1 MRASRRPVRWI
12 TLALAPILLT
22 LGGLAPLG
30 TSLGPEGLEAQSR
43 ATVQAARAVGTER
56 ELRVD
61 IRYGAGSFA
70 LTPAAAGRLY
80 QLRAHFDE
88 EGQQVSHRYRDGH
101 LEITTEMEGSIRLR
115 GGFRRVSEQGE
126 LHLQIGNQVPAR
138 LFVELGA
145 VQGELELGGIPLR
158 QLEFTTGASDTQL
171 RVSQPNPVEMDQAWF
186 QVGAASFR
194 GRGLGNLHAEQIK
207 VDAGVGDVR
216 LEFDGLRRNR
226 TRLDISMGLG
236 NLEIAV
242 PPDVGIRLVRNGF
255 LVSVDAP
262 GLVRNGKVWE
272 SPQWTEAPR
281 SVEIH
286 LDAALGSVSVER
298 LRP

>member
-1 MRASRRPVRWI
+1 MMARGPRRLVWMG
-12 TLALAPILLT
+12 LALTPVLLA
-22 LGGLAPLG
+22 GLAPVG
-30 TSLGPEGLEAQSR
+30 TPLGPAKLVAQTP
-43 ATVQAARAVGTER
+43 ATVQAARDVGTER

-61 IRYGAGSFA
+61 VRYGVGSFS
-70 LTPAAAGRLY
+70 LTPAAPGRLY
-80 QLRAHFDE
+80 QFRANFDE
-88 EGQQVSHRYRDGH
+88 ESRQISHRYRDGH
-101 LEITTEMEGSIRLR
+101 LEITTEVEGSSRLR
-115 GGFRRVSEQGE
+115 DGFRRSTDQGE
-126 LHLQIGNQVPAR
+126 LNLRLGDRVPTR
-138 LFVELGA
+138 LFLELGA

-158 QLEFTTGASDTQL
+158 QLEFTTGASDTNL
-171 RVSQPNPVEMDQAWF
+171 RVSRPNPEAMDFAHF

-194 GRGLGNLHAEQIK
+194 GRGLGHLNAGEIK

-216 LEFDGLRRNR
+216 LELDGLRRNR

-242 PPDVGIRLVRNGF
+242 PPEAGVRLVRNGF

-262 GLVRNGKVWE
+262 GLVRSGNVWE
-272 SPQWTEAPR
+272 SPQWAEASR

-286 LDAALGSVSVER
+286 LDAALGNVSVER